1 MKVLHLSLYDRYG
14 GACIAAYRQ
23 HQALRRNGVD
33 SKMWVRFKVTDDPEV
48 LPYRPPKQLARRI
61 PRLLRRRM
69 LAAAKARARLR
80 GEMFSA
86 ISEHGAHI
94 LEGMPQADVIN
105 IQFGWDFVDL
115 AAVMEALPREKP
127 VVVTM
132 HEMATF
138 TGGCS
143 YAEGC
148 VRFLESCGKCPKIGD
163 PAQNDL
169 SRSGWEARKK
179 AFDTRLKAGLH
190 FVADSNW
197 LANEARK
204 SSLLRGHPISTIHYG
219 IDTEIFKPL
228 DQDMARSVFNIPRGA
243 KVVCFASASWSNER
257 KGMRYLAEALRS
269 MPEKPFLLTWGQA
282 FELEAPGVQHFHI
295 GNIDNEHFM
304 ALAYNAADIFVMPS
318 LEEAF
323 GQTALEA
330 IACGKPVAAFAAG
343 GIPETV
349 RHDQTGLLAR
359 VGDSMQLSRNI
370 ELLLGAESLRAALG
384 GNGVR
389 VAREE
394 FSYRLNAENYR
405 RLYASLLEP
414 EAAGDFS

>member
-1 MKVLHLSLYDRYG
+1 VKVLHISLYDRYG

-23 HQALRRNGVD
+23 HEALRRHGVD
-33 SKMWVRFKVTDDPEV
+33 SKMWVRFKVTNDPDV
-48 LPYRPPKQLARRI
+48 IAYKPCKQITERFFRVY
-61 PRLLRRRM
+61 RRRW
-69 LAAAKARARLR
+69 LAAAKRKADLR

-86 ISEHGAHI
+86 ASELGVDI
-94 LEGMPQADVIN
+94 LNDIPEVDVIN
-105 IQFGWDFVDL
+105 IQFGWGFVDL
-115 AAVMEALPREKP
+115 PAFLRALPPKIP

-148 VRFLESCGKCPKIGD
+148 LRFHEACGRCPKVG
-163 PAQNDL
+163 
-169 SRSGWEARKK
+169 RSGENDFSRKGWK
-179 AFDTRLKAGLH
+179 DRKNAFDARRRSNLH

-197 LANEARK
+197 LLNEAGQ
-204 SSLLRGHPISTIHYG
+204 SSLLRDYPISTIHYG

-228 DQDMARSVFNIPRGA
+228 DSGLARSVFNIPSDA
-243 KVVCFASASWSNER
+243 KVICFAAASWSNER
-257 KGMRYLAEALRS
+257 KGMRHLAEALRA
-269 MPEKPFLLTWGQA
+269 MHVKPFLLTWGQS
-282 FELEAPGVQHFHI
+282 FELEAPGVKRFHI

-304 ALAYNAADIFVMPS
+304 ALAYNAADVFVMPS

-349 RHDQTGLLAR
+349 RHEQTGLLAE
-359 VGDSMQLSRNI
+359 VGDGAQLSRNI
-370 ELLLGAESLRAALG
+370 ESLLNNESLRDSCG
-384 GNGVR
+384 TNGVR

-394 FSYRLNAENYR
+394 FSYRLNAESYLK
-405 RLYASLLEP
+405 LYAALASP
-414 EAAGDFS
+414 SA